1 MKAAA
6 YKEIDATIKIA
17 ALARAVLKKDS
28 HTTLESIVA
37 DESETLDTKSERWR
51 ESEKGVEETERV
63 EKLTAV
69 YVAYEDLLDA
79 LTRLEEELTEMQEIS
94 PEGAYNFATTK
105 KTINHHTTS
114 NSTYTRYN
122 YLDHYGPTNIFISND
137 YYQQRSYRDSL
148 WNKYTSNS

>member
-105 KTINHHTTS
+105 TS
-114 NSTYTRYN
+114 
-122 YLDHYGPTNIFISND
+122 
-137 YYQQRSYRDSL
+137 
-148 WNKYTSNS
+148 